1 MANLTNVKIKD
12 GFQSL
17 LTTSETTSD
26 PTTGTLQNGK
36 GSPITSL
43 TVSGALALTGD
54 LTVDTSTL
62 KVDSANN
69 RVGIGTATPATKLH
83 VKSGGYGE
91 VARFHDPADSGISLI
106 ANASAGFNE
115 FASSGNLP
123 LLIAVNGSER
133 ARIDPSGNM
142 GVGVAPSAWGANNP
156 AIQMGGG
163 NQSSFIG
170 LNATA
175 FGLNAYFDGT
185 NWRYLQ
191 NGGAAAL
198 YSQAYAGG
206 HAWRTAP
213 SGTAGNAISFTTAM
227 TLDASGNLG
236 LGVTPSAWGSAYK
249 ALDVN
254 TRGLSFAGGTESGAV
269 SVNAYWNLDW
279 KYAGTSTFRVS
290 QYQQFDGAHTWYT
303 APSGTAGNTISFTQ
317 AMTLDASGNLG
328 VGETSPGQ
336 RLVVKNTS
344 AAPYVSIIAG
354 DSSVMG
360 ILMGKA
366 SNTVDG
372 QILYSNSTQ
381 VMQFVTAS
389 SESARINSSG
399 NVGIGTTNPSTKL
412 DVSTLNSSYT
422 EPIMQYNGACRVFA
436 GRITK
441 AQGNTHTITIPFQS
455 QSSQYSGAV
464 VEVLFTASW
473 TDAGATFAG
482 RAIYALTT
490 LNAMT
495 NLAEIQDIGSGVSFA
510 GAISGMDLIIT
521 ATTTASAGQE
531 PNRIGAYVKVVTS
544 NPSVSASPTTM
555 TLA

>member
-1 MANLTNVKIKD
+1 MANLTSSQIKD
-12 GFQSL
+12 SYQSV

-36 GSPITSL
+36 GSAITSL

-213 SGTAGNAISFTTAM
+213 SGTT
-227 TLDASGNLG
+227 
-236 LGVTPSAWGSAYK
+236 
-249 ALDVN
+249 
-254 TRGLSFAGGTESGAV
+254 
-269 SVNAYWNLDW
+269 
-279 KYAGTSTFRVS
+279 
-290 QYQQFDGAHTWYT
+290 
-303 APSGTAGNTISFTQ
+303 GNTISFTQ

-455 QSSQYSGAV
+455 QGSQYSGAV

>member
-1 MANLTNVKIKD
+1 MANLTSSQIKD
-12 GFQSL
+12 SYQSV

-36 GSPITSL
+36 GSAITSL

-133 ARIDPSGNM
+133 ARIDSSGNV
-142 GVGVAPSAWGANNP
+142 GIGVAPSAWVAGYKVLQVGNASWYTDNNANTNF
-156 AIQMGGG
+156 AANTYQASGFVDTYI
-163 NQSSFIG
+163 SS
-170 LNATA
+170 NEAA
-175 FGLNAYFDGT
+175 KYEQFDGAHKWF
-185 NWRYLQ
+185 N
-191 NGGAAAL
+191 
-198 YSQAYAGG
+198 
-206 HAWRTAP
+206 AP
-213 SGTAGNAISFTTAM
+213 SGTAGAAIT
-227 TLDASGNLG
+227 
-236 LGVTPSAWGSAYK
+236 
-249 ALDVN
+249 
-254 TRGLSFAGGTESGAV
+254 
-269 SVNAYWNLDW
+269 
-279 KYAGTSTFRVS
+279 
-290 QYQQFDGAHTWYT
+290 
-303 APSGTAGNTISFTQ
+303 FTQ

-389 SESARINSSG
+389 SESARIDSSG

-422 EPIMQYNGACRVFA
+422 EPIMQYNGTCRVFA

-510 GAISGMDLIIT
+510 GAISGMNLIIT